1 MCVWGRGWKNA
12 FRQREIFAFQ
22 QANRIYAQNK
32 QIRNS
37 GESKLVGALGHSE
50 QEKWAHVGDDLAC
63 AAASEMEEAAN
74 IADTRKN
81 MVEGAGPF
89 GPRGSELPINA
100 ADMFDE
106 LECRSGV
113 IWSIRGASL
122 FISASLSSLQRFRGL
137 MLTDGYKVRLRCD
150 YGVIIWM
157 RIVFAPYV
165 CVISTF
171 TWYNVLRAVW
181 YFISYLGVAFYLYDV
196 FIVQFCWLSDST
208 LDIPHMYN
216 LSTIRKSHYARD
228 GKYPIRRFERPYI
241 WFGTHIPEG
250 GFRRFAYDRDARRRI
265 VVCHKF

>member
-1 MCVWGRGWKNA
+1 MSHSLSVAFPSNRPKNHIGSLRGVWNFFAKNGHPTWRRRCSQYKLGLCVCVWGRGWKNA

-63 AAASEMEEAAN
+63 VAASEMEEAAN

-113 IWSIRGASL
+113 I
-122 FISASLSSLQRFRGL
+122 
-137 MLTDGYKVRLRCD
+137 
-150 YGVIIWM
+150 
-157 RIVFAPYV
+157 
-165 CVISTF
+165 
-171 TWYNVLRAVW
+171 
-181 YFISYLGVAFYLYDV
+181 
-196 FIVQFCWLSDST
+196 
-208 LDIPHMYN
+208 
-216 LSTIRKSHYARD
+216 
-228 GKYPIRRFERPYI
+228 
-241 WFGTHIPEG
+241 
-250 GFRRFAYDRDARRRI
+250 
-265 VVCHKF
+265 